1 MLDKSL
7 KANILKYADGI
18 LILFHLIGLAIFCYP
33 NRPENLSG
41 FNMLLC
47 SVLVF
52 WSAQEERVEFR
63 LLGTIALLGWLVEVV
78 GVNTG
83 WLFGDYE
90 YGSELGFKIWGVPLV
105 LGLNWYCVVAASTQ
119 VVRKH
124 FKINLL
130 AQAFLA
136 GLLCTALDFVIEP
149 VAIKY
154 HFWTWIGGEIPLF
167 NYLCWFVFSS
177 IFAYFYLLNTKDLG
191 FNKTA
196 YSLFFIWLVFFT
208 VLNFI

>member
-1 MLDKSL
+1 MLDKSF
-7 KANILKYADGI
+7 KNNVLKYSIGI
-18 LILFHLIGLAIFCYP
+18 LILFHLIGLAIFYQP

-52 WSAQEERVEFR
+52 LSTLNYRSELPL
-63 LLGTIALLGWLVEVV
+63 LLGIGLTGWVLEVV

-83 WLFGDYE
+83 WLFGNYE

-105 LGLNWYCVVAASTQ
+105 LGLNWYCVVVASTQ
-119 VVRKH
+119 VIDKH

-130 AQAFLA
+130 YQAILA
-136 GLLCTALDFVIEP
+136 GLLCTALDVVIEP

-154 HFWTWIGGEIPLF
+154 HFWTWAGGEIPLF
-167 NYLCWFVFSS
+167 NYICWFVFSS
-177 IFAYFYLLNTKDLG
+177 IFAYFYLLKTKDLG

-196 YSLFFIWLVFFT
+196 YNLFFIWLVFFT
-208 VLNFI
+208 ILNFI